1 MRYAP
6 HIFLLTNSLDPQT
19 ELGGSALSLDVTSD
33 RSPDILYEHLSKTF
47 QPSASSCPS
56 LLDVVVHNAGI
67 TRDKTFSNMKEDQF
81 RSVLDVNLASIIR
94 LDEMLLCRSRHVIG
108 KGGRLVYLSSIAG
121 IAGGFGQTNYSTSKA
136 GVMGYVAARAADVSP
151 WGIGVNAI
159 APGFI
164 ETEMTKAIPFLVRNI
179 GRRMNALNQ
188 GGYPADIAEA
198 ALFLSSS
205 ASSALNGATIRVCGK
220 HRVGA

>member
-1 MRYAP
+1 
-6 HIFLLTNSLDPQT
+6 
-19 ELGGSALSLDVTSD
+19 LGGSYLALDVTNEQ
-33 RSPDILYEHLSKTF
+33 SPDLLYESITKSF
-47 QPSASSCPS
+47 QPSAASAGASGS
-56 LLDVVVHNAGI
+56 LVDAVVHNAGI
-67 TRDKTFSNMKEDQF
+67 TRDKTFKGMSEDQF
-81 RSVLDVNLASIIR
+81 RTVLDVNLASIMR

-108 KGGRLVYLSSIAG
+108 SGGRLVYLSSIAG
-121 IAGGFGQTNYSTSKA
+121 IAGGFGQTNYSCSKA
-136 GVMGYVAARAADVSP
+136 GVVGYVAARAADVSP

-164 ETEMTKAIPFLVRNI
+164 ETEMTKAIPFAIRNI

-205 ASSALNGATIRVCGK
+205 ASSALNGVTVRVCGK

>member
-1 MRYAP
+1 MTP
-6 HIFLLTNSLDPQT
+6 
-19 ELGGSALSLDVTSD
+19 
-33 RSPDILYEHLSKTF
+33 
-47 QPSASSCPS
+47 
-56 LLDVVVHNAGI
+56 
-67 TRDKTFSNMKEDQF
+67 DQF
-81 RSVLDVNLASIIR
+81 RSVLDVNLASIMR
-94 LDEMLLCRSRHVIG
+94 LDEMLLCRSRLLLASG
-108 KGGRLVYLSSIAG
+108 SRLVYLSSIAG
-121 IAGGFGQTNYSTSKA
+121 LAGGFGQTNYSTSKA
-136 GVMGYVAARAADVSP
+136 GVVGYVSARAAAVAP

-164 ETEMTKAIPFLVRNI
+164 ETEMTKAIPFAIRNI

-205 ASSALNGATIRVCGK
+205 ASSALNGVTVRVCGK